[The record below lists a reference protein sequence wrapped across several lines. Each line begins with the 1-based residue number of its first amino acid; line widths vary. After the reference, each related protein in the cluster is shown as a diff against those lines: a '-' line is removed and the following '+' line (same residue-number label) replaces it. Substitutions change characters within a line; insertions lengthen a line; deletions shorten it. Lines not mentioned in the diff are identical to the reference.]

1 MSIFVALS
9 GTQTNE
15 VVTDLLL
22 FYYALVTNKK
32 LLP

>member
-9 GTQTNE
+9 GTRTDE

-22 FYYALVTNKK
+22 FYYALVTNK
-32 LLP
+32 